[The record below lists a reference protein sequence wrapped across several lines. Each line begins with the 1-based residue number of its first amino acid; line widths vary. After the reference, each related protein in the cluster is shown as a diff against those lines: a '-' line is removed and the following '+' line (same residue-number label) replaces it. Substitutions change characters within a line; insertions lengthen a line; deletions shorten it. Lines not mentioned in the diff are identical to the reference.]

1 MEEKL
6 KDIASQKSGL
16 LQSISG
22 WAKGLGAAKVIAQ
35 QKHESPPMCYHVAN
49 SLILSKIKS
58 ALGLDKCKGFLYGAA
73 PIKAST
79 VEYFASLDIPILGAY
94 GMSETT
100 AMVTLNSNGKFDLKS
115 VGTAVGGIEVKIDN
129 PDEKGNGEI
138 IFRGRNIMMGYLKNE
153 AATKETIDSQGYLH
167 SGDLGKVD
175 KHGFLFIT
183 GRIKELIITAGGENI
198 APLIIEDN
206 FKEVCPPCSNI
217 MVIGENQKFLCAFIT
232 FKVDIDMSKGVPSHN
247 LTSEARNWF
256 KANLNLD
263 LKTTDEAIG
272 NEKVQKFVEQCLD
285 KANKKAVSRAA
296 YVRKWKLLPTDFS
309 IAGNE
314 LTPTLKLKRKVTE
327 KKYQAF
333 VDEMYAEAKL

>member
-1 MEEKL
+1 
-6 KDIASQKSGL
+6 
-16 LQSISG
+16 
-22 WAKGLGAAKVIAQ
+22 
-35 QKHESPPMCYHVAN
+35 MCYHVAH
-49 SLILSKIKS
+49 SLILSKIKA

-100 AMVTLNSNGKFDLKS
+100 AMVTLNNNGKFDLKS

-206 FKEVCPPCSNI
+206 FREACPPCSNI
-217 MVIGENQKFLCAFIT
+217 MVIGENAKFLCAFIT
-232 FKVDIDMSKGVPSHN
+232 FKVDIDMSKGMPSHN

-256 KANLNLD
+256 KTNMNLD
-263 LKTTDEAIG
+263 LKTTEETIA
-272 NEKVQKFVEQCLD
+272 NEKVQKFVEQCFD